1 MTTLM
6 AEEHRIKLTEGIV
19 IKIVPFGAFV
29 KTDTNEVGLVHISEI
44 SDTYVKDVNQF
55 LKEGDKVIV
64 RVIGRNKDGKLNLS
78 IKAAKAA
85 GGVEGTTATPAA
97 EGSSSARTA
106 APGVSSSP
114 RPSYSSRPFRDKPLL
129 SPFDMMMKRYLQD
142 SQEWQVDKKKR
153 TERKRG

>member
-1 MTTLM
+1 M

-85 GGVEGTTATPAA
+85 GGAEGTPAVPAA
-97 EGSSSARTA
+97 EGSSAAQAS
-106 APGVSSSP
+106 APGAPSSP
-114 RPSYSSRPFRDKPLL
+114 RPSYSARPFHEKPLL

>member
-1 MTTLM
+1 M

-19 IKIVPFGAFV
+19 VKIVPFGAFV

-85 GGVEGTTATPAA
+85 GGSEATPAA
-97 EGSSSARTA
+97 
-106 APGVSSSP
+106 PGVESSSP
-114 RPSYSSRPFRDKPLL
+114 ARTSAPSAPSARPSYSSRPFHEKPLL

>member
-1 MTTLM
+1 
-6 AEEHRIKLTEGIV
+6 EEHRIKLTEGIV
-19 IKIVPFGAFV
+19 VKIVPFGAFV

-55 LKEGDKVIV
+55 LKEGDKVVV

-78 IKAAKAA
+78 IKAAKASA
-85 GGVEGTTATPAA
+85 GADGAPVAAAA
-97 EGSSSARTA
+97 EGSPAAVGSAPTA
-106 APGVSSSP
+106 PSA

-142 SQEWQVDKKKR
+142 SHEWQVDKKKR

>member
-1 MTTLM
+1 M

-29 KTDTNEVGLVHISEI
+29 KTDANEVGLVHISEI

-85 GGVEGTTATPAA
+85 GGADGTPAAPAA
-97 EGSSSARTA
+97 EGSSPAQTS
-106 APGVSSSP
+106 APGA
-114 RPSYSSRPFRDKPLL
+114 RPSYNSRPFHEKPVL

>member
-1 MTTLM
+1 M

-85 GGVEGTTATPAA
+85 GVAEGTPAA
-97 EGSSSARTA
+97 PAPEGSSPVQAS
-106 APGVSSSP
+106 APGAPSA
-114 RPSYSSRPFRDKPLL
+114 RPSYTSRPFHEKPVL

-142 SQEWQVDKKKR
+142 SQEWQVVKKKR

>member
-1 MTTLM
+1 M
-6 AEEHRIKLTEGIV
+6 AEEHRIKLSEGIV

-85 GGVEGTTATPAA
+85 GGAEGTAAAPAA
-97 EGSSSARTA
+97 EGSSPARTP
-106 APGVSSSP
+106 APGAPSSP
-114 RPSYSSRPFRDKPLL
+114 RSSYNARPFHEKPLL

>member
-1 MTTLM
+1 M

-19 IKIVPFGAFV
+19 VKIVPFGAFV
-29 KTDTNEVGLVHISEI
+29 KTDTSEVGLVHISEI
-44 SDTYVKDVNQF
+44 SDTYVKDVHEF

-85 GGVEGTTATPAA
+85 TGATETDGTPTTPAA
-97 EGSSSARTA
+97 DGSTPAPSA
-106 APGVSSSP
+106 PSP
-114 RPSYSSRPFRDKPLL
+114 RPSYSARPFREKPIL

>member
-1 MTTLM
+1 M

-85 GGVEGTTATPAA
+85 GGAEGTPAVPAA
-97 EGSSSARTA
+97 EGSSPVQASAPS
-106 APGVSSSP
+106 APSSP
-114 RPSYSSRPFRDKPLL
+114 RPSYSARPFHEKPLL

>member
-1 MTTLM
+1 M

-19 IKIVPFGAFV
+19 VKIVPFGAFV

-55 LKEGDKVIV
+55 LKEGDKVTV

-78 IKAAKAA
+78 IKAAKVA
-85 GGVEGTTATPAA
+85 GGADGTPAA
-97 EGSSSARTA
+97 PGTESGPPVQASAPS
-106 APGVSSSP
+106 APSP
-114 RPSYSSRPFRDKPLL
+114 RPSYSSRPFHDKPLL

>member
-1 MTTLM
+1 M

-85 GGVEGTTATPAA
+85 GGAEGTAATPAA
-97 EGSSSARTA
+97 EGSSPARTA
-106 APGVSSSP
+106 APGAPSSP
-114 RPSYSSRPFRDKPLL
+114 RPSYSSHPFHDKPLL

>member
-1 MTTLM
+1 M

-19 IKIVPFGAFV
+19 VKIVPFGAFV
-29 KTDTNEVGLVHISEI
+29 KTDTSEVGLVHISEI
-44 SDTYVKDVNQF
+44 SDTYVKDVHQF
-55 LKEGDKVIV
+55 LKEGDKVTV

-85 GGVEGTTATPAA
+85 AGTDNVPVPSA
-97 EGSSSARTA
+97 ESGSSPSPSAATGAPLGRSYNTRTY
-106 APGVSSSP
+106 
-114 RPSYSSRPFRDKPLL
+114 REKPVL

>member
-1 MTTLM
+1 M

-19 IKIVPFGAFV
+19 VKIVPFGAFV

-55 LKEGDKVIV
+55 LKEGDKVTV

-78 IKAAKAA
+78 IKGAKAA
-85 GGVEGTTATPAA
+85 GGADGMPAA
-97 EGSSSARTA
+97 PVAEGDSATQA
-106 APGVSSSP
+106 SAPGVPSA
-114 RPSYSSRPFRDKPLL
+114 RPSYSSRPFREKPVL

>member
-1 MTTLM
+1 M

-85 GGVEGTTATPAA
+85 GVADGTPAA
-97 EGSSSARTA
+97 PAPEGSSPAQTSVPSAPSAR
-106 APGVSSSP
+106 
-114 RPSYSSRPFRDKPLL
+114 PFHEKPLL

-142 SQEWQVDKKKR
+142 SQEWQVVKKKR

>member
-1 MTTLM
+1 M

-19 IKIVPFGAFV
+19 VKIVPFGAFV
-29 KTDTNEVGLVHISEI
+29 KTDTSEVGLVHISEI
-44 SDTYVKDVNQF
+44 SDTYVKDVHQF

-85 GGVEGTTATPAA
+85 TGATETDGTPATPAA
-97 EGSSSARTA
+97 DGSTPAPSA
-106 APGVSSSP
+106 PSP
-114 RPSYSSRPFRDKPLL
+114 RPSYSARPFREKPIL

>member
-1 MTTLM
+1 M

-19 IKIVPFGAFV
+19 VKIVPFGAFV
-29 KTDTNEVGLVHISEI
+29 KTDTSEVGLVHISEI
-44 SDTYVKDVNQF
+44 SDTYVKDVHQF
-55 LKEGDKVIV
+55 LKEGDKVTV

-85 GGVEGTTATPAA
+85 AGTDNAPVSSA
-97 EGSSSARTA
+97 ESGSSPSPSAA
-106 APGVSSSP
+106 AGAPSG
-114 RPSYSSRPFRDKPLL
+114 RPYNARPYREKPVL

>member
-1 MTTLM
+1 M

-19 IKIVPFGAFV
+19 VKIVPFGAFV

-55 LKEGDKVIV
+55 LKEGDKVTV

-85 GGVEGTTATPAA
+85 GGPDGSSETPAPA
-97 EGSSSARTA
+97 GEEVPA
-106 APGVSSSP
+106 APSAPARSGPRTSYNP
-114 RPSYSSRPFRDKPLL
+114 RPFHDKPLL

>member
-1 MTTLM
+1 M

-19 IKIVPFGAFV
+19 VKIVPFGAFV

-55 LKEGDKVIV
+55 LKEGDKVTV

-78 IKAAKAA
+78 IKAAKAGA
-85 GGVEGTTATPAA
+85 GADGASAAPVA
-97 EGSSSARTA
+97 EGASPARTS
-106 APGVSSSP
+106 APGATSAH
-114 RPSYSSRPFRDKPLL
+114 PSYSSRPFREKPVL

-153 TERKRG
+153 TERKCG

>member
-1 MTTLM
+1 M

-19 IKIVPFGAFV
+19 VKIVPFGAFV

-44 SDTYVKDVNQF
+44 SDTYVKDVSQY

-85 GGVEGTTATPAA
+85 GGADETPAPPGVEGSSATPA
-97 EGSSSARTA
+97 SAPS
-106 APGVSSSP
+106 APSA
-114 RPSYSSRPFRDKPLL
+114 RPSYSSRPFREKPLL

>member
-1 MTTLM
+1 M
-6 AEEHRIKLTEGIV
+6 AEEHRIKLSEGIV

-85 GGVEGTTATPAA
+85 GGAEGTAAAPAA
-97 EGSSSARTA
+97 EGSSPARTP
-106 APGVSSSP
+106 APGAPSSP
-114 RPSYSSRPFRDKPLL
+114 RPSYSARPFHEKPLL

>member
-1 MTTLM
+1 M

-78 IKAAKAA
+78 IKAAKVAA
-85 GGVEGTTATPAA
+85 GADGTPAA
-97 EGSSSARTA
+97 PAAAS
-106 APGVSSSP
+106 APGAPSA
-114 RPSYSSRPFRDKPLL
+114 RPSYSARPFHEKPLL

>member
-1 MTTLM
+1 M

-19 IKIVPFGAFV
+19 VKIVPFGAFV

-85 GGVEGTTATPAA
+85 GGAEGTPAVPAA
-97 EGSSSARTA
+97 AVPLAPPAALAALMDRLSLPSLLRPMTRTMT
-106 APGVSSSP
+106 
-114 RPSYSSRPFRDKPLL
+114 L
-129 SPFDMMMKRYLQD
+129 S
-142 SQEWQVDKKKR
+142 
-153 TERKRG
+153 

>member
-1 MTTLM
+1 M

-19 IKIVPFGAFV
+19 VKIVPFGAFV

-55 LKEGDKVIV
+55 LKEGDKVTV

-78 IKAAKAA
+78 IKAAKVA
-85 GGVEGTTATPAA
+85 GGADEAPVAAPAASEASPAAPSTPARS
-97 EGSSSARTA
+97 GPRT
-106 APGVSSSP
+106 
-114 RPSYSSRPFRDKPLL
+114 SYSARPFREKPVL